1 MASSVFLKLD
11 SLKEHD
17 RICHLYSNNV
27 ERLEVGANFI
37 LHGIRNKEKCLY
49 ISDRALPKEF
59 VYRLKGSGMDVN
71 TIALDKQFEE
81 VNMSGKQRENWED
94 PQSFVNFIKPKVESA
109 WENGQRV
116 RVLRSKVSLPYSH
129 TNLLWREALLD
140 KFCSEKPIIL
150 MSQFDIGRISSQDS
164 VSLFKTHPLVILDNI
179 IYESS
184 FYTSPD
190 DILSKVQGEY
200 NTYASLTSKEKTILR
215 YIVNGYSNRSIAKEL
230 SISVKTVET
239 HRANIMRK
247 LDVNKLVDL
256 VKFAIRNRIV

>member
-1 MASSVFLKLD
+1 MASSVFLRLD

-27 ERLEVGANFI
+27 ERLEVGASFI
-37 LHGIRNKEKCLY
+37 LHGIRNKEKC
-49 ISDRALPKEF
+49 IHVSDKPITKEF
-59 VYRLKGSGMDVN
+59 IYRLKGSGIDVN
-71 TIALDKQFEE
+71 KVTLEKQFEDI
-81 VNMSGKQRENWED
+81 NISGKQRENWED
-94 PQSFVNFIKPKVESA
+94 PQSFVNFLKPKVEAA

-116 RVLRSKVSLPYSH
+116 RILRSKVSLPYSH

-140 KFCSEKPIIL
+140 KFCSEMPVIL
-150 MSQFDIGRISSQDS
+150 MCQFDIGRISSQDS
-164 VSLFKTHPLVILDNI
+164 VSLFKTHPMVVLDNM
-179 IYESS
+179 IYEST

-200 NTYASLTSKEKTILR
+200 NTYASLTSKEKAILR